1 MLDMWVKEEVS
12 AARAS
17 IIDKWK
23 TGWPRGEAGLE
34 ESIMGDMEASGLQG
48 LERCKGNGKGENER
62 GFRRGVWHWGRFSCF
77 ICSEGGNF

>member
-1 MLDMWVKEEVS
+1 MGRGPPSSDLHF
-12 AARAS
+12 R
-17 IIDKWK
+17 K

-62 GFRRGVWHWGRFSCF
+62 DFRRGVWHWGRFSCF
-77 ICSEGGNF
+77 ICLEGGNF